1 MSRQDSPAK
10 KRKTEEKLQGLN
22 FKKNTHNQVGR
33 RNPSYKTQI
42 KEPVTVSTP
51 VTVRTMN
58 PNPVTVNELR
68 KRFEE
73 ITIETKNQ
81 KMTTHVKDPHVEVFY
96 LDQNL
101 NLNLKNLTVDQS
113 VVRMN
118 VTVFYQKKFFKRKRL
133 R

>member
-51 VTVRTMN
+51 ATVRSIN
-58 PNPVTVNELR
+58 PNSLTVNELR

-81 KMTTHVKDPHVEVFY
+81 KMTTHVKDCFRKFY
-96 LDQNL
+96 
-101 NLNLKNLTVDQS
+101 KN
-113 VVRMN
+113 
-118 VTVFYQKKFFKRKRL
+118 KKGFFDVKL
-133 R
+133 RPLL